1 MQCRTGG
8 FKGTPVLWSILC
20 CIRALVPFN
29 AAALLN
35 DLPEHDTMWF
45 KGGLLAELSEV
56 LWRVYSPKRNPCHL
70 GDAAGV

>member
-1 MQCRTGG
+1 M
-8 FKGTPVLWSILC
+8 
-20 CIRALVPFN
+20 PFN